1 MSPRPESPRKR
12 RVAERIQME
21 IAEIL
26 TRETEDPRLRMLTV
40 TGARIS
46 KDLSSAR
53 VWVSGRMA
61 PPEEAAV
68 LAALEHAAPFFRTLL
83 APRLGLRIV
92 PTLRFE
98 FDHTIEAGA
107 RIEELLREIKSQGDE
122 DAGDPGDP
130 GTKGA

>member
-1 MSPRPESPRKR
+1 
-12 RVAERIQME
+12 ME

-40 TGARIS
+40 TGAKIS
-46 KDLSSAR
+46 KDLSQAR

-107 RIEELLREIKSQGDE
+107 RIEELLREIKSQGDPDPG
-122 DAGDPGDP
+122 DAGEPRDPGDPGDP
-130 GTKGA
+130 SKKGA